1 MQSSLRVCTAPQG
14 TSSHSWRAQPGAGS
28 SSSSPLPP
36 RRAAR
41 HQQLV
46 QAARQQDG
54 AAPPAAAGAAEFF
67 TPGQEGTERQRLF
80 NTIAPVYDQLNDQLS
95 LGLHRVWK
103 RMAVKWSGARTGG
116 AALDVCCGSGDLA
129 FRLAEAVGPNGS
141 VVGLDF
147 SHAMLEDAGRRQQQ
161 RQATLGPAYNMRWVQ
176 GDAMDLPFEDCS
188 FDAATMGYGLR
199 NVASIPSALRE
210 LHRVLRPGCSV
221 AILDFNNA
229 ADNPVVD
236 ATQAFFLESL
246 VVPRARQLGV
256 AEEYEYL
263 RPSIQRFPSGPQQ
276 EALARQ
282 AGFAAAVHYP
292 IAFGL
297 MGCLVATK
305 GE

>member
-1 MQSSLRVCTAPQG
+1 M
-14 TSSHSWRAQPGAGS
+14 
-28 SSSSPLPP
+28 
-36 RRAAR
+36 AAR
-41 HQQLV
+41 
-46 QAARQQDG
+46 
-54 AAPPAAAGAAEFF
+54 
-67 TPGQEGTERQRLF
+67 RLF

-103 RMAVKWSGARTGG
+103 RMTVKWSGAATGG
-116 AALDVCCGSGDLA
+116 RALDVCCGSGDLA
-129 FRLAEAVGPNGS
+129 FRLAEAVGPSGS

-147 SHAMLEDAGRRQQQ
+147 SANMLADAARRQQQ
-161 RQATLGPAYNMRWVQ
+161 RQQTLGPAYNMEWVQ
-176 GDAMDLPFEDCS
+176 GDAMQLPFEAGS

-199 NVASIPSALRE
+199 NVADRPAALRE

-229 ADNPVVD
+229 ADNAVVD
-236 ATQAFFLESL
+236 AAQAWFLEQL
-246 VVPRARQLGV
+246 VVPAARSLGV

-276 EALARQ
+276 EVLARQ
-282 AGFAAAVHYP
+282 AGFATAVHYP

-305 GE
+305 AE